1 MDKYSLAGLL
11 LLSGPSL
18 QLTKNKG
25 GEKTP
30 KLYLWDWAE
39 IEEAGPR
46 FENFVAGHLLK
57 YCHFLEDTQGD
68 KMELRFIKDIYGRE
82 VDFVVIKNKK
92 PLFAV
97 ECKTGEKNFSPHLSY
112 FRERSPIPQFY
123 QVHLGTKD
131 YQNGNCRVLPFET
144 FCRLERIP

>member
-97 ECKTGEKNFSPHLSY
+97 ECKTGEKISLLISAILENALLSRNFIKFTLALKIIKTGTV
-112 FRERSPIPQFY
+112 EFY
-123 QVHLGTKD
+123 HSKHFAD
-131 YQNGNCRVLPFET
+131 
-144 FCRLERIP
+144 